1 MWVRVNLVP
10 IKDTE
15 FAVANLIGGR
25 EYRFRVS
32 AENAVGMSDPSPPSE
47 VVSISTDQEATEPHF
62 LKELRDA
69 VAVENHRVEF
79 SVHIIGTPLPD
90 ITWYKDGFEVYDTR
104 RFEFRVEGD
113 RYTLVLK
120 EAKLT
125 DEGDIRVRAT
135 NRVGV
140 ASSQAALTVQALPHI
155 KLPAQYEQGLI
166 FDTDELI
173 RLRVPYTGRPQP
185 QASWTHNG
193 KQVEGDERHAMDVSD
208 KYITLKI
215 AGACRMDKGM
225 YTLRLSNPQG
235 EDSSSFF
242 VTVTDRP
249 DPPSVPTITDVSG
262 TSVTLRWDP
271 PQDDGGCRVSN
282 YIVEYFRV
290 GWDVWLKATASRIT
304 WTQLSDLIVGSEYR
318 FRIKAE
324 NAYGVSEPGEESH
337 QILIE
342 DAKSATGSFEYE
354 TYKSTTTVGSSLP
367 KDSATLT
374 KGDSSSFEYGES
386 GESSVVGSYDG
397 GSAGKVRRVA
407 RISSD
412 EAESSLA
419 SSSGS
424 HEPSLDL
431 GSSSEKPP
439 SFDYESSRG
448 PSFEVTSSVERGP
461 SFEAGS
467 SVEKRSS
474 FEVGSS
480 VERGPSF
487 DVEYSRRKHDSFQTE
502 SLLEHETES
511 LDREVSIEIT
521 SSDGRP
527 MSYLPLGGSYELAS
541 SIDRGDS
548 YLEER
553 HLEVSDYIRPAASAG
568 ASLDLEGSASESLE
582 LGVSLEGEDL
592 PTPPPRAPRRG
603 GRSPAIPSASPAGV
617 TEGEDSVPTPPPR
630 ARRPGSRTST
640 ISESSAPGAD
650 DMPPYYTLGAEGGC
664 VLTPT
669 PPPRSRR
676 SGSRTSLVSE
686 TSVTGAD
693 DMPPYYTLG
702 AEGGC
707 VLTPTPPPR
716 SRRSGSRTSL
726 VSETSVPGADDMPPY
741 YTLGAE
747 GGCVLTPTPPPRRR
761 RSGSRTSLVSETS
774 IPGWSPTP
782 ARRRKRQKTEAA
794 MELEEGEE
802 DLPVAPPRTTT
813 SSRSGSQ
820 ASQASTVTSEI
831 QREIEEPSTPPAFVS
846 QGSTVTSETQKE
858 TEEPYTPPTFVSQR
872 STVTSETQRETDEPY
887 TPPTFVSQGSTVTL
901 ETQGET
907 EEPYTPPAFVSQ
919 RSTVT
924 SETQRETEEPYT
936 PPTFVS
942 QRSTVTSETQRES
955 EEPYTPPTF
964 VSQRSTVTSETQRE
978 IEELATPSTAVVADF
993 DSAQAAPDST
1003 PLPSPS
1009 GAPSISPRM
1018 EAVTVVAG
1026 GEAVLVV
1033 SLENTQA
1040 ANITW

>member
-686 TSVTGAD
+686 TSV
-693 DMPPYYTLG
+693 
-702 AEGGC
+702 
-707 VLTPTPPPR
+707 
-716 SRRSGSRTSL
+716 
-726 VSETSVPGADDMPPY
+726 PGADDMPPY

>member
-640 ISESSAPGAD
+640 ISESSAPG
-650 DMPPYYTLGAEGGC
+650 
-664 VLTPT
+664 
-669 PPPRSRR
+669 
-676 SGSRTSLVSE
+676 
-686 TSVTGAD
+686 
-693 DMPPYYTLG
+693 
-702 AEGGC
+702 
-707 VLTPTPPPR
+707 
-716 SRRSGSRTSL
+716 
-726 VSETSVPGADDMPPY
+726 
-741 YTLGAE
+741 
-747 GGCVLTPTPPPRRR
+747 
-761 RSGSRTSLVSETS
+761 
-774 IPGWSPTP
+774 WSPTP